1 MSGKAVDGAGEDSL
15 LPGLAAGLR
24 AAFEAERLLIP
35 SGGRIVE
42 LKPSAA
48 TLAITLA
55 RDAAEP
61 ERAGLVAIAGQCAAR
76 LAVLAS
82 LPVAAQCRVVEHK
95 IDFGGAIPAG
105 DIIAEAAVV
114 RPGGS
119 ITATRTR
126 IVSAAGEGCT
136 VAMMQATFLHTERL
150 HTERKNSK
158 G

>member
-15 LPGLAAGLR
+15 LPGLAASLR
-24 AAFEAERLLIP
+24 AAFEAERLLIA
-35 SGGRIVE
+35 SGGRIVD
-42 LKPSAA
+42 LRPSAA

-55 RDAAEP
+55 RDVAEP
-61 ERAGLVAIAGQCAAR
+61 ERTGLVAVAGQCAAR

-114 RPGGS
+114 RLGGS
-119 ITATRTR
+119 ITVARTR
-126 IVSAAGEGCT
+126 IVSAASERCT
-136 VAMMQATFLHTERL
+136 VAVMQATFLHDA
-150 HTERKNSK
+150 RKNSK